1 VIFLMG
7 LMLWLVA
14 PRLAAVVEPGRNE
27 LFREL
32 AAGSEEAFDKA
43 LFERREVRLVLDPEA
58 GTYRF
63 RIVEEGREHPPLKPL
78 GRGLAVTGIR
88 LDGED
93 RPLDTVTEIRYLPGG
108 RLAETRLFIRDGG
121 AAGEPTDWT
130 LRIDP
135 FDGSMHVLEGTV
147 MQDDARQ

>member
-1 VIFLMG
+1 
-7 LMLWLVA
+7 MLWLVA
-14 PRLAAVVEPGRNE
+14 PRLATVMEPGRNE

-32 AAGSEEAFDKA
+32 AAGSEEAFDKS
-43 LFERREVRLVLDPEA
+43 LFERREVRLVLDPER
-58 GTYRF
+58 GSYRF
-63 RIVEEGREHPPLKPL
+63 RIVEEGREPPPLKPL

-93 RPLDTVTEIRYLPGG
+93 RPLDAVTEIRYLPGG
-108 RLAETRLFIRDGG
+108 RLSEARLFIRDGG
-121 AAGEPTDWT
+121 EPGKPTEWT

-147 MQDDARQ
+147 LQDDARQ